1 MNQIKK
7 YLLML
12 AAMLP
17 IITLICSCDDDDNT
31 LSPSQGEI
39 RFQFTMQ
46 KTYTVT
52 DFSELRSV
60 IVTIEKD
67 GVKQTLPSQPLEGD
81 ENVVSTPY
89 IALEAGDY
97 KLVSYRVFDPDG
109 NLIDVLDIEVEKNND
124 FKIKAQEKL
133 SYELPVKVK
142 QLISMDN
149 YYNSLYALCLEV
161 LGEDK
166 SKWPESWDFESG
178 TIDDSWAGLEFEI
191 DDYGDPTTVNGIVID
206 GEPKYNY
213 NKEGEWVNLALTEF
227 KHMKKLPAVI
237 GNMSSLINLTI
248 RNCDL
253 EELPDE
259 LRYTNIITLHIEN
272 TNLAKLPDAVAD
284 MKQLIN
290 VYLLN
295 NKFTEFPEVLT
306 QVKNMYHFN
315 MVNEKITS
323 IPESIKNWSK
333 LSNLIITG
341 SEISSLPDV
350 FNNLYRMSVLDF
362 SNNKNLCSLPES
374 LRDTQVPYDGG
385 GYTQKS
391 ICGLILDGCAFTEIP
406 DQILRADINLLSMAN
421 NNISQVTKEQI
432 EKMTDLHTLKLDHNP
447 LTAFPKVESEK
458 MGYLSL
464 IGCGLT
470 EADVDVSGM
479 PNLPS
484 THFFLT
490 QEKYDE
496 IMLPSMNTDGT
507 WN

>member
-1 MNQIKK
+1 
-7 YLLML
+7 ML
-12 AAMLP
+12 AVLLP
-17 IITLICSCDDDDNT
+17 TITFVCSCDDDNDA
-31 LSPSQGEI
+31 LSPTQGEI

-46 KTYTVT
+46 KTYTIT
-52 DFSELRSV
+52 DLSELRSV
-60 IVTIEKD
+60 IVTIEKN

-81 ENVVSTPY
+81 ENIVSTPY
-89 IALEAGDY
+89 IALEAGMY

-124 FKIKAQEKL
+124 FEIKAQEQT
-133 SYELPVKVK
+133 SYELPVKIK
-142 QLISMDN
+142 QMISMDN

-178 TIDDSWAGLEFEI
+178 TIDDSWAGLEFAI

-213 NKEGEWVNLALTEF
+213 NKEGEWVNMALTEF
-227 KHMKKLPAVI
+227 KHMKKLPSVI
-237 GNMSSLINLTI
+237 GNMSSLVNLTI

-272 TNLAKLPDAVAD
+272 TQLSELPEAVAD

-295 NKFTEFPEVLT
+295 NQFTEFPEVLT
-306 QVKNMYHFN
+306 SNKNMYHFV
-315 MVNEKITS
+315 MVNEKIRE
-323 IPESIKNWSK
+323 IPESIKNWNK

-362 SNNKNLCSLPES
+362 SNNKNLNSLPAS
-374 LRDTQVPYDGG
+374 LADTKVPYEGG

-391 ICGLILDGCAFTEIP
+391 IRGLILDGCSFTQIP
-406 DQILRADINLLSMAN
+406 PVILRPEINMLSMKDN
-421 NNISQVTKEQI
+421 QITHVTKEEL
-432 EKMTDLHTLKLDHNP
+432 EKMTDLHTLILDRNP
-447 LTAFPKVESEK
+447 LTGFPKIENK
-458 MGYLSL
+458 NLGYLSL
-464 IGCGLT
+464 IDCGLT
-470 EADVDVSGM
+470 DADVDISGL
-479 PNLPS
+479 PNLSPN
-484 THFFLT
+484 HFFLT
-490 QEKYDE
+490 QEHYDE
-496 IMLPSMNTDGT
+496 IMLPSMNTDGS